1 MSAYYLLDPISRGF
15 LINIGRRVENDT
27 MFHYQVDIPTIT
39 NIYIYSVYIYIVVN
53 LQLHSPL
60 KGTWPIRRE

>member
-27 MFHYQVDIPTIT
+27 MFHYQVDIPTIS
-39 NIYIYSVYIYIVVN
+39 IYIYLYSVYIYI
-53 LQLHSPL
+53 
-60 KGTWPIRRE
+60 